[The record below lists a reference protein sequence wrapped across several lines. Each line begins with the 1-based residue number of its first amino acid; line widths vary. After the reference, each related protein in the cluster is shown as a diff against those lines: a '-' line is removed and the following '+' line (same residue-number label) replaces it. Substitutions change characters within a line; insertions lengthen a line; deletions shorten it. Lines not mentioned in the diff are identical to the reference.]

1 MENRAGMDTARTL
14 RPGDG
19 DFPERLTRIPGAPA
33 TLRLRGR
40 MGSPVARVAL
50 VGSRD
55 PDEYGRDMARRLAR
69 GLVRAGVSVV
79 SGGARGIDAEA
90 HEGALEAGGHTVS
103 VLASGVDLPSPR
115 GHLDLFDRILDAGG
129 ALLSEYDD
137 GTPACGFRFV
147 ERNRIV
153 SGLCDAVVVVRAG
166 RRSGALITAGLAREQ
181 HRPLL
186 AVPGDAD
193 HPLSEGPLRLLR
205 EGARLAAEPADV
217 LACLGLAPGQ
227 QPELPMVQLA
237 PATQALL
244 GALTAAPR
252 HLSEVARIAGRT
264 AGEALAGLLALELDG
279 LCEQRPGQRF
289 VRRGGE

>member
-1 MENRAGMDTARTL
+1 MDAARTL
-14 RPGDG
+14 WPGDG
-19 DFPERLTRIPGAPA
+19 TFPDLLARIPGPPA
-33 TLRLRGR
+33 SLRLLGHL
-40 MGSPVARVAL
+40 GAPVARVAI

-69 GLVRAGVSVV
+69 GLVRAGLSVV

-90 HEGALEAGGHTVS
+90 HEGALEAGGHTVA
-103 VLASGVDLPSPR
+103 VLGGGVERPTPR
-115 GHLDLFDRILDAGG
+115 GNADLFDRILAAGG

-137 GTPACGFRFV
+137 TVLARDFQFV
-147 ERNRIV
+147 RRNRIV
-153 SGLCDAVVVVRAG
+153 SGISDAVVVVRAARG
-166 RRSGALITAGLAREQ
+166 SGALITAALARDQ
-181 HRPLL
+181 RRPLL

-227 QPELPMVQLA
+227 QPELPVADVA
-237 PATQALL
+237 PSARSLL

-252 HLSEVARIAGRT
+252 HLAEVARAAGVSP
-264 AGEALAGLLALELDG
+264 GEALAGLLALELDG

-289 VRRGGE
+289 VRRGA

>member
-1 MENRAGMDTARTL
+1 VDTIRTL

-19 DFPERLTRIPGAPA
+19 AFPELLARISRPPA
-33 TLRLRGR
+33 ELRVRGQL
-40 MGSPVARVAL
+40 GTPVARVAV
-50 VGSRD
+50 VGARD
-55 PDEYGRDMARRLAR
+55 SDEYGRDMARRLAR

-90 HEGALEAGGHTVS
+90 HEGALEAGGHTVA
-103 VLASGVDLPSPR
+103 VLASGVDRPTPL
-115 GHLDLFDRILDAGG
+115 GNLDLFERILEAGG
-129 ALLSEYDD
+129 ALLSEYPD
-137 GTPACGFRFV
+137 GTEARGYQFV

-166 RRSGALITAGLAREQ
+166 RGSGALITASLARDQ
-181 HRPLL
+181 RRPLL

-205 EGARLAAEPADV
+205 EGALLAAEPGDV

-227 QPELPMVQLA
+227 QVELPLGQVA
-237 PATQALL
+237 PEAQGLL
-244 GALTAAPR
+244 GALTASPR
-252 HLSEVARIAGRT
+252 HLSELARAAGRT
-264 AGEALAGLLALELDG
+264 PGEALAGLLVLELDG

-289 VRRGGE
+289 VRRGV

>member
-1 MENRAGMDTARTL
+1 VDTIRSL

-19 DFPERLTRIPGAPA
+19 AFPELLARISRPPA
-33 TLRLRGR
+33 ELRVRGKL
-40 MGSPVARVAL
+40 GTPVARVAV
-50 VGSRD
+50 VGARD
-55 PDEYGRDMARRLAR
+55 SDEYGRDMARRLAR

-90 HEGALEAGGHTVS
+90 HEGALEAGGHTVA
-103 VLASGVDLPSPR
+103 VLASGVDRPTPL
-115 GHLDLFDRILDAGG
+115 GNLDLFERILAAGG
-129 ALLSEYDD
+129 ALLSEYPD
-137 GTPACGFRFV
+137 GTDARGYQFV

-166 RRSGALITAGLAREQ
+166 RGSGALITAGLARDQ
-181 HRPLL
+181 RRPLL

-205 EGARLAAEPADV
+205 EGALLAAEPGDV

-227 QPELPMVQLA
+227 QVELPLGQVSPEAQG
-237 PATQALL
+237 LL
-244 GALTAAPR
+244 GALTASPR
-252 HLSEVARIAGRT
+252 HLSELARAAGRT
-264 AGEALAGLLALELDG
+264 TGEALAGLLVLELDG

-289 VRRGGE
+289 VRRGV

>member
-1 MENRAGMDTARTL
+1 MDTVRTL

-19 DFPERLTRIPGAPA
+19 TYPEPLARIPGPPA
-33 TLRLRGR
+33 CLRLLGQL
-40 MGSPVARVAL
+40 GSPVARVAI

-90 HEGALEAGGHTVS
+90 HQGALEASGHTVV
-103 VLASGVDLPSPR
+103 VLASGVANPTPIGNR
-115 GHLDLFDRILDAGG
+115 DLFERILAGGG
-129 ALLSEYDD
+129 ALVSEYEDD
-137 GTPACGFRFV
+137 ELPRRYRYV
-147 ERNRIV
+147 DRNRIV
-153 SGLCDAVVVVRAG
+153 SGLSDAVVVVRAARG
-166 RRSGALITAGLAREQ
+166 SGALITAGLARDQ
-181 HRPLL
+181 RRPLL

-205 EGARLAAEPADV
+205 EGARLAAGPADV

-227 QPELPMVQLA
+227 QPELPLA
-237 PATQALL
+237 GVAPSAQGLL
-244 GALTAAPR
+244 GALTTSPR
-252 HLSEVARIAGRT
+252 HLSEVARAAGRT
-264 AGEALAGLLALELDG
+264 PGEALAGLLALELDG

-289 VRRGGE
+289 VRRGLSG